1 MYQELQGD
9 TNVYN
14 RCRGGLRSQRLKG
27 VRLFLVATSLLCQ
40 ATELALTHFAT
51 LSLKQLGLD
60 VDIPDSPCLTLG
72 AFPLGKSLLSDPSN
86 PSN

>member
-14 RCRGGLRSQRLKG
+14 RCHGDLRSQRLKG
-27 VRLFLVATSLLCQ
+27 VRPFLVATSLLYQ
-40 ATELALTHFAT
+40 ANELTLTHFAT

-60 VDIPDSPCLTLG
+60 VDIPDSLCLTLG
-72 AFPLGKSLLSDPSN
+72 AFPLGKSLLLDPPN